1 MLQVLGKDES
11 HRYLGRMLNLDP
23 EKRVEIEF
31 RNRVQV
37 CWMKFQKQR
46 YILINPDIPIRLR
59 MKLFDAIC
67 SPTILFGLAVLPLTL
82 KKREALDVLQRRML
96 RLIVGWKR
104 LPGEDW
110 AITMH
115 RMKGRLEKAD
125 AIYPIASWQE
135 CFHRQR
141 WRYAVHV
148 AKDSKS
154 KWMYKLSQYCPD
166 SIVDEEVK
174 AHRNPGRPFLRWDD
188 SLHDYCGYE
197 WSMRHWL
204 ELENWSK
211 EKALEIEDRYVQY
224 CML

>member
-1 MLQVLGKDES
+1 
-11 HRYLGRMLNLDP
+11 
-23 EKRVEIEF
+23 
-31 RNRVQV
+31 
-37 CWMKFQKQR
+37 
-46 YILINPDIPIRLR
+46 
-59 MKLFDAIC
+59 MKLFDAVC

-110 AITMH
+110 SITMH
-115 RMKGRLEKAD
+115 RMKGRLATAD

-154 KWMYKLSQYCPD
+154 KWVYKLSQYSPD
-166 SIVDEEVK
+166 CIIDE
-174 AHRNPGRPFLRWDD
+174 AIQPHRNPGRPFLRWDD

-211 EKALEIEDRYVQY
+211 EKAL
-224 CML
+224 